1 MSGQKSTL
9 FKQLF
14 SATGV
19 STSFASQATDVGRY
33 DNISYEIIFANATN
47 TPSGFFTIQGANAGT
62 ILPNQTMQG
71 ATWTNLTLSAVP
83 QVDSASGSHLISLNQ
98 IPYRY
103 LRLVYTPNSGVADI
117 TVNVQG
123 REL

>member
-1 MSGQKSTL
+1 MSSQKSTL
-9 FKQLF
+9 FAQVY
-14 SATGV
+14 SAKAIA
-19 STSFASQATDVGRY
+19 TSFTTAVTDVGRY

-47 TPSGFFTIQGANAGT
+47 TPSGFFTVQGADAGM

-71 ATWTNLTLSAVP
+71 ATWTNLPLSAVP
-83 QVDSASGSHLISLNQ
+83 QVDSSSGSHLISLNQ
-98 IPYRY
+98 IPFRY
-103 LRLVYTPNSGVADI
+103 IRILYTPNSGVADI